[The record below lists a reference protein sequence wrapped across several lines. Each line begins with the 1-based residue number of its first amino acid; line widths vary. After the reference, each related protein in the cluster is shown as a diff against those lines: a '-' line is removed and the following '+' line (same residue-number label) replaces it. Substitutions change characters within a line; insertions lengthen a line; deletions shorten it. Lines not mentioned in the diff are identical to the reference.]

1 MAATESAAASAA
13 STEAKEQAEDAKAKT
28 AAKFAELAERLA
40 AAKAELQSKL
50 DAMGPLRE
58 AAVAAETARVVA
70 EEAARKAAR
79 DQGPVS
85 VFISRKCRRKK
96 WGPQTSPVPLN
107 RHRLRRLGTQL
118 PEGARIA
125 PGRLL
130 DAFAV
135 GSTPCGGD
143 C

>member
-50 DAMGPLRE
+50 DAVGPLRE

-96 WGPQTSPVPLN
+96 WGPQKGGMRGEFHSDSAPSSKIPPKSNEGQASGELRSP
-107 RHRLRRLGTQL
+107 
-118 PEGARIA
+118 
-125 PGRLL
+125 
-130 DAFAV
+130 
-135 GSTPCGGD
+135 
-143 C
+143 